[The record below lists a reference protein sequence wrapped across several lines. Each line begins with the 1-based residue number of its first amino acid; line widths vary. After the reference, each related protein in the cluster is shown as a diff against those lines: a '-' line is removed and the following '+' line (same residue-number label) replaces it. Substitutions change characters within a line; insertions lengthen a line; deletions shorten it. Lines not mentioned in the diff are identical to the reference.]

1 MSKEVS
7 NYLYNVKPA
16 PVPASIET
24 IFEPGAN
31 TSTCKAGITN
41 EDVFFLRKGFVL
53 LTHGPWFEKYEASSL
68 IVAAPTVMAPL
79 ADAGLKSHASD

>member
-41 EDVFFLRKGFVL
+41 EDVFFCAKDLCYLHMVRGSRSTRL
-53 LTHGPWFEKYEASSL
+53 HL
-68 IVAAPTVMAPL
+68 
-79 ADAGLKSHASD
+79 